1 MKTMTPMEL
10 VWAYK
15 PLFVGSIFLSVV
27 VLLLWLQQ
35 DRRLNSMSGPKGY
48 PLIGI
53 GLSLPPQAQKVFRD
67 WAQEYGEIFKLR
79 IGWYNWV
86 VINSPEAMKEI
97 FDRQVNRTSRTNRA
111 PS

>member
-1 MKTMTPMEL
+1 MALLEWI
-10 VWAYK
+10 WAYK
-15 PLFVGSIFLSVV
+15 PLFVVSAFLGAI

-35 DRRLNSMSGPKGY
+35 DRRLDSMSGPKGY

-53 GLSLPPQAQKVFRD
+53 GLSLPPNAQNVFRD
-67 WAQEYGEIFKLR
+67 WAREHGEIFKLR

-86 VINSPEAMKEI
+86 VGNSPEAMKEI
-97 FDRQVNRTSRTNRA
+97 FDRQVDGTSCTIRA